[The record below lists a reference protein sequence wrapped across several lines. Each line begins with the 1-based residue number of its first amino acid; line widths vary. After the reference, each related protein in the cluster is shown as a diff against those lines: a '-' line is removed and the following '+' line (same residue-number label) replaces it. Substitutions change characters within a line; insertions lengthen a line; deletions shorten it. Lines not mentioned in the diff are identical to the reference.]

1 VTARYLLDTNVL
13 LRAVQ
18 EEADDHTIAIS
29 AISLLAG
36 RGEDLVVT
44 PQVLIE
50 FWSVATRPT
59 DVNGLGWSVQLVDE
73 EVTRLLDQ
81 FPMLVD
87 RPEVFAHWL
96 QIVRSHE
103 VKGKRVHDARLVAIM
118 RAHRV
123 AHLLTFNVDDFKGH
137 PDMTIVHPRD
147 VS

>member
-1 VTARYLLDTNVL
+1 MPRYLLDTNVL
-13 LRAVQ
+13 LRAAQ
-18 EEADDHTIAIS
+18 LEAADHTIATS
-29 AISLLAG
+29 AISSLAA
-36 RGEDLVVT
+36 RGEDLVLT
-44 PQVLIE
+44 PQILIE
-50 FWSVATRPT
+50 FWSVATRPI
-59 DVNGLGWSVQLVDE
+59 DVNGLGWSAQLVDE

-81 FPMLVD
+81 FPILVD

-103 VKGKRVHDARLVAIM
+103 VKGRKVHDARLLAIM

-123 AHLLTFNVDDFKGH
+123 THLLTFNVDDFKDH